1 MDFALGEAP
10 ELAMRLLGGLP
21 FFLYLRGGFLEALSW
36 VDRALVFEDSQ
47 PKALVGRVHECGA
60 VTAER
65 VGDVVAASQH
75 AEAAYAAFMEAGDEQ
90 GIADA
95 LRERGKVAMW
105 QRDLERARVTYEE
118 LAVIASRVG
127 DDWNGAI
134 ALNNLGDIALNSG
147 DWERVVEL
155 CGRSSDIRRELG
167 DRWGSALA
175 RANVA
180 QAEIELGRL
189 EHASQSVGAAL
200 EDSLAVG
207 ADMVFAAGLD
217 TAAVLTS
224 ALGRASETARLLGA
238 SDRLHEELGSVRE
251 TFEQGQHEAA
261 TASARATLGAEAFA
275 SEFERGGAMS
285 LKEAA
290 DFALSAIEV

>member
-1 MDFALGEAP
+1 
-10 ELAMRLLGGLP
+10 MRLLGACL
-21 FFLYLRGGFLEALSW
+21 FSFTSEAVFLEARSW

-75 AEAAYAAFMEAGDEQ
+75 AEAAYAAFTEAGDEQ
-90 GIADA
+90 GIANA

-105 QRDLERARVTYEE
+105 QGNRERARVTYEE
-118 LAVIASRVG
+118 LAAIASRIG

-147 DWERVVEL
+147 DWERAVEL

-189 EHASQSVGAAL
+189 EHASQSVSAASRIAL
-200 EDSLAVG
+200 RSGLTWSLP
-207 ADMVFAAGLD
+207 
-217 TAAVLTS
+217 
-224 ALGRASETARLLGA
+224 RASTRRP
-238 SDRLHEELGSVRE
+238 S
-251 TFEQGQHEAA
+251 
-261 TASARATLGAEAFA
+261 
-275 SEFERGGAMS
+275 
-285 LKEAA
+285 
-290 DFALSAIEV
+290 